1 MKALNN
7 IGLGVLAAYLIIAGL
22 VAVFR
27 IDFPGLVYI
36 LPLLAII
43 AGVLIL
49 LRVRDSKATVNL
61 GFLLLSIWL
70 VLTGLMPLLNINL
83 PEMVVV
89 MAVLGLAAGILIL
102 IGQ

>member
-1 MKALNN
+1 
-7 IGLGVLAAYLIIAGL
+7 
-22 VAVFR
+22 
-27 IDFPGLVYI
+27 
-36 LPLLAII
+36 
-43 AGVLIL
+43 L

-89 MAVLGLAAGILIL
+89 MAVLGLVAGILIL